1 MVPIDRYYQQF
12 IVGTGKQDFVL
23 DIKDIIEEKEPV
35 DVKPLKVSYKQR
47 VAEFLAQNADLP
59 VFVFV
64 KIKNIEQLNQEDI
77 QELERI
83 LWTELG
89 TEEEYMD
96 YLQNSK
102 MTFSKNVA
110 AFIRSQ
116 IGIDRR
122 VALEK
127 LSQFFSDNNF
137 TSLQEEYLKTI
148 ITYVSDHGD
157 ISPETLVNESPFDE
171 FEWIDV
177 FGTDFVKVRNY
188 VQQLHNSIVI
198 A

>member
-1 MVPIDRYYQQF
+1 M
-12 IVGTGKQDFVL
+12 
-23 DIKDIIEEKEPV
+23 
-35 DVKPLKVSYKQR
+35 
-47 VAEFLAQNADLP
+47 
-59 VFVFV
+59 
-64 KIKNIEQLNQEDI
+64 
-77 QELERI
+77 
-83 LWTELG
+83 WTELG

-96 YLQNSK
+96 YLKNSK

-110 AFIRSQ
+110 AFVRSQ

>member
-1 MVPIDRYYQQF
+1 M
-12 IVGTGKQDFVL
+12 
-23 DIKDIIEEKEPV
+23 
-35 DVKPLKVSYKQR
+35 
-47 VAEFLAQNADLP
+47 
-59 VFVFV
+59 
-64 KIKNIEQLNQEDI
+64 
-77 QELERI
+77 
-83 LWTELG
+83 
-89 TEEEYMD
+89 
-96 YLQNSK
+96 
-102 MTFSKNVA
+102 A

-127 LSQFFSDNNF
+127 LAQFFSDNNF
-137 TSLQEEYLKTI
+137 TSLQEEYLETI

-157 ISPETLVNESPFDE
+157 ISLETLVNESPFDE

>member
-1 MVPIDRYYQQF
+1 MWSFR
-12 IVGTGKQDFVL
+12 
-23 DIKDIIEEKEPV
+23 
-35 DVKPLKVSYKQR
+35 S
-47 VAEFLAQNADLP
+47 A
-59 VFVFV
+59 
-64 KIKNIEQLNQEDI
+64 
-77 QELERI
+77 
-83 LWTELG
+83 
-89 TEEEYMD
+89 
-96 YLQNSK
+96 
-102 MTFSKNVA
+102 KNVA

-122 VALEK
+122 VALEN